1 MLLIV
6 RRIALGLL
14 LLVASLFL
22 IIAFQLIRHS
32 SSVELDPPPPDSLRV
47 ATYNVHYI
55 SLYRKEGNWG
65 TDHWNERKQSLDR
78 VFKYLKADVVAFQ
91 EMESFG
97 GSDDDSVNLVR
108 SWLLSNNPQYSAAAI
123 GPWKNFPSTQPVFYR
138 KDKIEL
144 VSQGWFFFSEMPDK
158 IYSRTFNGS
167 YPAFAS
173 WVEFLDKTTRR
184 NFKVVN
190 VHLDFSSR
198 KNRTRSVDLTVQRIK
213 PWIESGEI
221 VLLAGDLNARHGS
234 GLHKKLNSVGLE
246 FVPVKGS
253 TYHFNR
259 GINLFG
265 AIDHIAYTPGIELI
279 GRPVVVRTKAGKV
292 WATDHYPVVADFKF

>member
-1 MLLIV
+1 MLLII
-6 RRIALGLL
+6 RRVALGLL

-123 GPWKNFPSTQPVFYR
+123 GPWKNFPSNTACV
-138 KDKIEL
+138 L
-144 VSQGWFFFSEMPDK
+144 SE
-158 IYSRTFNGS
+158 R
-167 YPAFAS
+167 
-173 WVEFLDKTTRR
+173 
-184 NFKVVN
+184 
-190 VHLDFSSR
+190 
-198 KNRTRSVDLTVQRIK
+198 
-213 PWIESGEI
+213 
-221 VLLAGDLNARHGS
+221 
-234 GLHKKLNSVGLE
+234 
-246 FVPVKGS
+246 
-253 TYHFNR
+253 
-259 GINLFG
+259 
-265 AIDHIAYTPGIELI
+265 
-279 GRPVVVRTKAGKV
+279 
-292 WATDHYPVVADFKF
+292 

>member
-1 MLLIV
+1 M
-6 RRIALGLL
+6 
-14 LLVASLFL
+14 
-22 IIAFQLIRHS
+22 
-32 SSVELDPPPPDSLRV
+32 
-47 ATYNVHYI
+47 
-55 SLYRKEGNWG
+55 
-65 TDHWNERKQSLDR
+65 
-78 VFKYLKADVVAFQ
+78 
-91 EMESFG
+91 
-97 GSDDDSVNLVR
+97 
-108 SWLLSNNPQYSAAAI
+108 
-123 GPWKNFPSTQPVFYR
+123 FYR

-221 VLLAGDLNARHGS
+221 VLLAGDSNARHGS
-234 GLHKKLNSVGLE
+234 GLHKKLKSTELE

-265 AIDHIAYTPGIELI
+265 AIDHIAYTSGIELI
-279 GRPVVVRTKAGKV
+279 GQPVVVRTKAGQV
-292 WATDHYPVVADFKF
+292 WATDHYPVVADFKY